1 VISIRIRVTQLLFLS
16 TLVVFNM
23 IFVCYLVISISIP
36 AFAASPQVNSTSNLI
51 HEMPLQKSLT
61 SNQSFDIKDI
71 KRLTSEEVQLL
82 KSMGQEFSKTATQ
95 GQFAALGVFLL
106 GISLLI
112 YGLRLTL
119 KATDKQ
125 TDRYF
130 KAMIWALIIP
140 VITLIAV
147 YQVGILLGS
156 PILIYRA
163 NEPFFFISLLLLIPA
178 AIILFLLIAERKL
191 IGALHHKDQQQQG
204 RP

>member
-1 VISIRIRVTQLLFLS
+1 
-16 TLVVFNM
+16 
-23 IFVCYLVISISIP
+23 
-36 AFAASPQVNSTSNLI
+36 
-51 HEMPLQKSLT
+51 
-61 SNQSFDIKDI
+61 
-71 KRLTSEEVQLL
+71 
-82 KSMGQEFSKTATQ
+82 MGQEFSKTATQ
-95 GQFAALGVFLL
+95 GQFADLGIFLL

-125 TDRYF
+125 TSRYF
-130 KAMIWALIIP
+130 EAMIWALIIL

-147 YQVGILLGS
+147 YQIGILLVG

-178 AIILFLLIAERKL
+178 CDNLIPFDSREKV
-191 IGALHHKDQQQQG
+191 IGALHQKDQQQR

>member
-1 VISIRIRVTQLLFLS
+1 
-16 TLVVFNM
+16 M
-23 IFVCYLVISISIP
+23 IFVCYLGIPISIP
-36 AFAASPQVNSTSNLI
+36 AFAASHQVNSTSNFI
-51 HEMPLQKSLT
+51 DEMPLQKSLT
-61 SNQSFDIKDI
+61 SNQSSDIKDI
-71 KRLTSEEVQLL
+71 KRLTSEEVQLLKIQLL

-125 TDRYF
+125 TSRYF

-147 YQVGILLGS
+147 YQIGILLGS

-191 IGALHHKDQQQQG
+191 IGALYHKDQQQQG